1 MFKEIGI
8 FVKENSAESTN
19 NSALD
24 SMISCILSCESNLCI
39 DESSNYKNER
49 VQALSHKDLVEKV
62 DLIIVFGGDGTL
74 LNSAR
79 QYLDSQIPSFSSRNG
94 NRITYI
100 DLFCGGGGLSLGVHH
115 ALHKFGFDAKLLLA
129 ADTDKKALRLIK
141 HTMIFKKF
149 PNDSI
154 IGEEFEDKHS
164 SSKYKWSVD
173 PIDGTRAFVIG
184 APTWSNLIS
193 LSFKNKS
200 FLGLANFPELNKY
213 YINDKKKSYVYKERK
228 KFILKSS
235 NNNNLKTIKII
246 GNFHGTLSYEKQR
259 KVIKKFGWSFR
270 LAGFDALN
278 YCLLAEG
285 KVDAVIEANLKPYD
299 ILPLIPII
307 KNSGAIV
314 SNWKNDPA
322 ENGGNIL
329 ATSNRKLHNK
339 ILKLLKPFTKK

>member
-1 MFKEIGI
+1 M
-8 FVKENSAESTN
+8 
-19 NSALD
+19 
-24 SMISCILSCESNLCI
+24 
-39 DESSNYKNER
+39 NYKKSFNFLKKLPSKLNLFYKR
-49 VQALSHKDLVEKV
+49 KSKSGIKVSNKSKYKKDFDPVTNFDKAFEKYIRS
-62 DLIIVFGGDGTL
+62 LI
-74 LNSAR
+74 N
-79 QYLDSQIPSFSSRNG
+79 Q
-94 NRITYI
+94 
-100 DLFCGGGGLSLGVHH
+100 
-115 ALHKFGFDAKLLLA
+115 
-129 ADTDKKALRLIK
+129 
-141 HTMIFKKF
+141 KF
-149 PNDSI
+149 PQDSI
-154 IGEEFEDKHS
+154 IGEEFEDKFLFND
-164 SSKYKWSVD
+164 YKWSID

-193 LSFKNKS
+193 LSFEEKS
-200 FLGLANFPELNKY
+200 LIGLANFPELGKY
-213 YINDKKKSYVYKERK
+213 YINDRKKSYCFKNK
-228 KFILKSS
+228 KKIILKSS

-314 SNWKNDPA
+314 SDWKNKPA

-329 ATSNRKLHNK
+329 ATSNRKLHAK
-339 ILKLLKPFTKK
+339 ILKLLKPFAKI

>member
-1 MFKEIGI
+1 MEYKKPYNLLKSLPSKLNAFYK
-8 FVKENSAESTN
+8 KKSNSGLVIDNKSKSKKDFDPVTN
-19 NSALD
+19 FDRSF
-24 SMISCILSCESNLCI
+24 
-39 DESSNYKNER
+39 
-49 VQALSHKDLVEKV
+49 EKYIRT
-62 DLIIVFGGDGTL
+62 II
-74 LNSAR
+74 
-79 QYLDSQIPSFSSRNG
+79 
-94 NRITYI
+94 
-100 DLFCGGGGLSLGVHH
+100 H
-115 ALHKFGFDAKLLLA
+115 
-129 ADTDKKALRLIK
+129 
-141 HTMIFKKF
+141 KKF

-164 SSKYKWSVD
+164 SNDYRWSID
-173 PIDGTRAFVIG
+173 PIDGTRAFIIG

-193 LSFKNKS
+193 LSFKDKS

-213 YINDKKKSYVYKERK
+213 YINDKKKSYVYKEGK
-228 KFILKSS
+228 KSILKSS

-246 GNFHGTLSYEKQR
+246 GNFHGTLSYERQR

-314 SNWKNDPA
+314 TNWKNEPA

-329 ATSNRKLHNK
+329 ATSSRKLHNK
-339 ILKLLKPFTKK
+339 ILRLLKPFTKK

>member
-1 MFKEIGI
+1 MDYNKPFNFLKSLPP
-8 FVKENSAESTN
+8 K
-19 NSALD
+19 L
-24 SMISCILSCESNLCI
+24 NLF
-39 DESSNYKNER
+39 YKKK
-49 VQALSHKDLVEKV
+49 SKS
-62 DLIIVFGGDGTL
+62 DLIVSNKSKSKKDFDPVT
-74 LNSAR
+74 NFDKA
-79 QYLDSQIPSFSSRNG
+79 FEK
-94 NRITYI
+94 YI
-100 DLFCGGGGLSLGVHH
+100 RSL
-115 ALHKFGFDAKLLLA
+115 
-129 ADTDKKALRLIK
+129 IN
-141 HTMIFKKF
+141 KKF
-149 PNDSI
+149 PKDSI
-154 IGEEFEDKHS
+154 IGEEFEDKFS
-164 SSKYKWSVD
+164 FNDYKWSID

-193 LSFKNKS
+193 LSFKERS
-200 FLGLANFPELNKY
+200 LIGLANFPELNKY
-213 YINDKKKSYVYKERK
+213 YINDKKNSYIFKDKKKS
-228 KFILKSS
+228 ILKSS

-314 SNWKNDPA
+314 TNWKNEPA
-322 ENGGNIL
+322 EEGGNIL
-329 ATSNRKLHNK
+329 ATSNRVLHNK

>member
-1 MFKEIGI
+1 MEYKKPYNLLKNLPPKLNAFYK
-8 FVKENSAESTN
+8 KNS
-19 NSALD
+19 
-24 SMISCILSCESNLCI
+24 
-39 DESSNYKNER
+39 SS
-49 VQALSHKDLVEKV
+49 S
-62 DLIIVFGGDGTL
+62 LIIKNKSKSKKNFDPVTNFDK
-74 LNSAR
+74 
-79 QYLDSQIPSFSSRNG
+79 SFE
-94 NRITYI
+94 
-100 DLFCGGGGLSLGVHH
+100 
-115 ALHKFGFDAKLLLA
+115 KFI
-129 ADTDKKALRLIK
+129 RSII
-141 HTMIFKKF
+141 HKKF
-149 PNDSI
+149 PDDSI

-164 SSKYKWSVD
+164 SNDYKWSID

-193 LSFKNKS
+193 LSYKEKS
-200 FLGLANFPELNKY
+200 FIGLANFPELNKY
-213 YINDKKKSYVYKERK
+213 YINDKNNSYAYKKGK

-246 GNFHGTLSYEKQR
+246 GNFHGTLSYEKQH

-285 KVDAVIEANLKPYD
+285 RVDAVIEANLKPYD

-314 SNWKNDPA
+314 TNWKNEPA

-329 ATSNRKLHNK
+329 ATSNRKLHDK
-339 ILKLLKPFTKK
+339 ILRLLKPFTKK

>member
-1 MFKEIGI
+1 MDYNKPFNFLKNLPPKLNL
-8 FVKENSAESTN
+8 FYKKKSKSSLVVSNKSKSKKDFDPVTN
-19 NSALD
+19 FDKAF
-24 SMISCILSCESNLCI
+24 
-39 DESSNYKNER
+39 
-49 VQALSHKDLVEKV
+49 EKYIRS
-62 DLIIVFGGDGTL
+62 LI
-74 LNSAR
+74 N
-79 QYLDSQIPSFSSRNG
+79 
-94 NRITYI
+94 
-100 DLFCGGGGLSLGVHH
+100 
-115 ALHKFGFDAKLLLA
+115 
-129 ADTDKKALRLIK
+129 
-141 HTMIFKKF
+141 KKF
-149 PNDSI
+149 PKDSI
-154 IGEEFEDKHS
+154 IGEEFADKFS
-164 SSKYKWSVD
+164 FNDYKWSID

-193 LSFKNKS
+193 LSFKEKS
-200 FLGLANFPELNKY
+200 LVGLANFPELNKY
-213 YINDKKKSYVYKERK
+213 YINDKKKSYLFKDRK
-228 KFILKSS
+228 KIILRSS

-314 SNWKNDPA
+314 TNWRNEPA

-329 ATSNRKLHNK
+329 ATSNRVLHNK
-339 ILKLLKPFTKK
+339 ILKLLKPFAKK

>member
-1 MFKEIGI
+1 MDYNKPFNFLKNLPPKLNLFYKKKSKSGVIVNNKSKTKKD
-8 FVKENSAESTN
+8 FDPVTN
-19 NSALD
+19 FDKAF
-24 SMISCILSCESNLCI
+24 
-39 DESSNYKNER
+39 
-49 VQALSHKDLVEKV
+49 EKYIRS
-62 DLIIVFGGDGTL
+62 LI
-74 LNSAR
+74 N
-79 QYLDSQIPSFSSRNG
+79 
-94 NRITYI
+94 
-100 DLFCGGGGLSLGVHH
+100 
-115 ALHKFGFDAKLLLA
+115 
-129 ADTDKKALRLIK
+129 
-141 HTMIFKKF
+141 KKF
-149 PNDSI
+149 PKDSI
-154 IGEEFEDKHS
+154 IGEEFEDKFS
-164 SSKYKWSVD
+164 FNDYKWSID

-193 LSFKNKS
+193 LSFKEKS
-200 FLGLANFPELNKY
+200 LVGLANFPELNKY
-213 YINDKKKSYVYKERK
+213 YINDKKNSYIFKDKKKS
-228 KFILKSS
+228 ILKSS

-314 SNWKNDPA
+314 TNWRNEPA
-322 ENGGNIL
+322 EGGGNIL
-329 ATSNRKLHNK
+329 ATSNRVLHNK

>member
-1 MFKEIGI
+1 MDYIKSFNFLKNLPPKLNLFYKKKSKSGVIVNNKSKTKKD
-8 FVKENSAESTN
+8 FDPVTN
-19 NSALD
+19 FDKAF
-24 SMISCILSCESNLCI
+24 
-39 DESSNYKNER
+39 
-49 VQALSHKDLVEKV
+49 EKYIRT
-62 DLIIVFGGDGTL
+62 LII
-74 LNSAR
+74 
-79 QYLDSQIPSFSSRNG
+79 
-94 NRITYI
+94 
-100 DLFCGGGGLSLGVHH
+100 
-115 ALHKFGFDAKLLLA
+115 
-129 ADTDKKALRLIK
+129 
-141 HTMIFKKF
+141 KKF
-149 PNDSI
+149 PKDSI
-154 IGEEFEDKHS
+154 IGEEFNDKFTLND
-164 SSKYKWSVD
+164 YKWSID

-193 LSFKNKS
+193 LSYKESSKV
-200 FLGLANFPELNKY
+200 GLANFPELNKY
-213 YINDKKKSYVYKERK
+213 YINDKKKSYLFKDKK

-285 KVDAVIEANLKPYD
+285 RVDAVIEANLKPYD

-314 SNWKNDPA
+314 TNWKNEPA

-329 ATSNRKLHNK
+329 ATSNKVLHHK
-339 ILKLLKPFTKK
+339 ILNLLKPFTKK